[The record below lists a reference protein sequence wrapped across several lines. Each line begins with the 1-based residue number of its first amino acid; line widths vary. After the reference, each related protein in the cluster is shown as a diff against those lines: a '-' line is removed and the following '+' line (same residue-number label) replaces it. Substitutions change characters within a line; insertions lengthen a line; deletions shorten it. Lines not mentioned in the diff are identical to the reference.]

1 MSKPTSATRRKR
13 PFRRLTRCRRGAVAI
28 EFAFILPGLVLL
40 TLGLLELTLILF
52 DFHRFNEASRA
63 GLRTALIE
71 APVASL
77 DNLDSDNTITCTG
90 SGAGV
95 SCSGGPV
102 GSASS
107 WDTIV
112 ARVQRTAVNVEASN
126 LRLSY
131 TESGVIDP
139 SEVPGTVTPTVTL
152 SLVDLEH
159 DFFFLDF
166 IPGIPSSFTYPDIT
180 TTALGPTDVIP
191 P

>member
-1 MSKPTSATRRKR
+1 MR

-40 TLGLLELTLILF
+40 TVGLLELMLILF
-52 DFHRFNEASRA
+52 DYHRFSEASRA

-77 DNLDSDNTITCTG
+77 DNLTPGNTITCTG
-90 SGAGV
+90 SGASV

-107 WDTIV
+107 WDAIV
-112 ARVQRTAVNVEASN
+112 ARVQRTAGDVEASN

-131 TESGVIDP
+131 TESEVTDP
-139 SEVPGTVTPTVTL
+139 IEVPGAVTPVVTL
-152 SLVDLEH
+152 SLVELEH
-159 DFFFLDF
+159 DFFFLNY
-166 IPGIPSSFTYPDIT
+166 IPGIPDTLTYPDIT
-180 TTALGPTDVIP
+180 TTGLGPTDVVP

>member
-1 MSKPTSATRRKR
+1 MR

-52 DFHRFNEASRA
+52 DYHRFSEASRA

-77 DNLDSDNTITCTG
+77 DNLNPDNTITCTG
-90 SGAGV
+90 SGASV

-112 ARVQRTAVNVEASN
+112 ARVQRTAGDVEASN

-131 TESGVIDP
+131 TESGVVDP
-139 SEVPGTVTPTVTL
+139 NEAPGTVTPTVTL
-152 SLVDLEH
+152 SLIDLEH
-159 DFFFLDF
+159 DFFFLNYL
-166 IPGIPSSFTYPDIT
+166 PGVPDTLTYPDIT
-180 TTALGPTDVIP
+180 TTGLGPTDVVP

>member
-1 MSKPTSATRRKR
+1 MR

-40 TLGLLELTLILF
+40 TVGLLEIMFILF
-52 DFHRFNEASRA
+52 DYHRFNEASRA
-63 GLRTALIE
+63 GVRTALIE

-77 DNLDSDNTITCTG
+77 DNLDLNNTITCTD

-112 ARVQRTAVNVEASN
+112 ARVQRTAVDVEASN

-131 TESGVIDP
+131 TESGVTDP
-139 SEVPGTVTPTVTL
+139 SEVPGAVTPVVTL

-159 DFFFLDF
+159 DFFFLSYL
-166 IPGIPSSFTYPDIT
+166 PGIPDTLTYPDV
-180 TTALGPTDVIP
+180 TATGLGPTDIVP

>member
-1 MSKPTSATRRKR
+1 MR

-40 TLGLLELTLILF
+40 TVGLLELMLILF
-52 DFHRFNEASRA
+52 DYHRFNEASRA

-77 DNLDSDNTITCTG
+77 DNLTNNTITCTD

-95 SCSGGPV
+95 LCLGGPV

-107 WDTIV
+107 WGTIV

-131 TESGVIDP
+131 TESGVADP
-139 SEVPGTVTPTVTL
+139 IEVPGAVTPVVTL

-159 DFFFLDF
+159 DFFFLSYL
-166 IPGIPSSFTYPDIT
+166 PGIPDTLTYPDIT
-180 TTALGPTDVIP
+180 TTGLGPTDIVSP
-191 P
+191 